1 MSNRIGDTP
10 LSLVQIAA
18 SLHDNVLDA
27 ALSGYREPE
36 IARLRVYGLSFAAA
50 WAFLWYFLG
59 PTSVPKTP
67 RWWNYPQAVVILPHV
82 LVMLAVALAWLFAI
96 QRQWIQQ
103 SQRVDALGAIANMLG
118 VAVLLYGAFD
128 LMIAF
133 ICYLPIISITVGA
146 RFNRRLFYGTILASV
161 IIVLTAPSDLRY
173 FAMRPHFA
181 LFAATLLVMMPLSVV
196 RLLNIVRAVSEVAVK
211 SRDAQ
216 SQFIATMSHELRT
229 PLNSVINSAVLID
242 VEKMPDS
249 QRQIVDA
256 LLNSATAL
264 RHRVNEVLDVRM
276 IEAGSLTILSEPFRI
291 SSLLK
296 TIRDVAE
303 PLALAKNIEIEV
315 TSDDVADIVLQ
326 SDATRLEQVITN
338 LVTNAVKF
346 TPEGGTV
353 ELRAERDGPQ
363 TDAHIPVR
371 FSIADTGPGIP
382 EDDIEKI
389 WLPFHQLSS
398 GSARRHGG
406 VGLGLFLVKSILSYL
421 DGAVEYAPRPGGG
434 SVFHVRLT
442 FSRAAPGAL
451 ATPSLTFREAV
462 EEHRK
467 HTPPMRCLVIDD
479 ATSNLE
485 TIDRLLSIAGHT
497 IVRALSGH
505 EGLRMAHE
513 GRFDLILLDLHM
525 PDLTGNDVLGV
536 LCDGGVMETTPIY
549 MLSADA
555 SPEAIR
561 QAEALG
567 AHGYLTKPINYMKL
581 LALLEK
587 VGGSVGRDLSMGMA
601 DQGLSGVTLVRE
613 AAGTESARLFAVRLF
628 VEIDNERK
636 LLVESIA
643 REDLSTAMDQAHRMK
658 NKLLNAGD
666 MEGADICENLRHHL
680 KVGEL
685 SVAASLADQLG
696 SLVESTRARVLD
708 GLA

>member
-1 MSNRIGDTP
+1 MSNRIDDTP

-18 SLHDNVLDA
+18 SLRDKALDA
-27 ALSGYREPE
+27 ALTGYREPE
-36 IARLRVYGLSFAAA
+36 IARLRVYGLIFAAA
-50 WAFLWYFLG
+50 WALLWYVLG

-67 RWWNYPQAVVILPHV
+67 RWWNYPQAIEVLPHV
-82 LVMLAVALAWLFAI
+82 LTMLAAALAWLLAI
-96 QRQWIQQ
+96 QRQLVRPSKW
-103 SQRVDALGAIANMLG
+103 VDALGAIANMAG
-118 VAVLLYGAFD
+118 VATLLYIAFD

-146 RFNRRLFYGTILASV
+146 RFNQRLLYATIIASV
-161 IIVLTAPSDLRY
+161 VIVLTAPSDPQY

-181 LFAATLLVMMPLSVV
+181 LFAATLLVMLPLSVV

-229 PLNSVINSAVLID
+229 PLNSVINNAVLID
-242 VEKMPDS
+242 VEKMSYS

-256 LLNSATAL
+256 LLSSATAL

-346 TPEGGTV
+346 TPEGGKV
-353 ELRAERDGPQ
+353 ELRAQRDGPQ
-363 TDAHIPVR
+363 TNSLIPVR
-371 FSIADTGPGIP
+371 FSVSDTGPGIP
-382 EDDIEKI
+382 HDDLEKI

-421 DGAVEYAPRPGGG
+421 DGEVEYTHRPGGG
-434 SVFHVRLT
+434 SVFHVRLA

-467 HTPPMRCLVIDD
+467 HTRPMRCLVIDD
-479 ATSNLE
+479 AASNLE

-497 IVRALSGH
+497 MGRACSGH
-505 EGLRMAHE
+505 DGLVMAREGN
-513 GRFDLILLDLHM
+513 FDLILLDLHM
-525 PDLTGNDVLGV
+525 PDITGNDVLGMLRGEGIMASIPV
-536 LCDGGVMETTPIY
+536 Y

-555 SPEAIR
+555 SPEAIK
-561 QAEALG
+561 QAESLG
-567 AHGYLTKPINYMKL
+567 ASGYLTKPINYMKL

-587 VGGSVGRDLSMGMA
+587 VGSA
-601 DQGLSGVTLVRE
+601 DRISIPT
-613 AAGTESARLFAVRLF
+613 TERIA
-628 VEIDNERK
+628 
-636 LLVESIA
+636 ES
-643 REDLSTAMDQAHRMK
+643 
-658 NKLLNAGD
+658 
-666 MEGADICENLRHHL
+666 
-680 KVGEL
+680 
-685 SVAASLADQLG
+685 
-696 SLVESTRARVLD
+696 
-708 GLA
+708 